1 MVAHLCRHRSPR
13 VRPTAPALVTASRP
27 RRVLADA
34 GPARVLLIVDFKNVV
49 YRSVSMHDAL
59 FHARVFT
66 GGLYGFIASVLRA
79 VRDVGATRVVV
90 ATDSP
95 PYVRTAQFAGYKGNR
110 KQRPDDDPMLLKGAQ
125 SMKLIRDLLS
135 LLSVPLWATEGFE
148 YDDLCAHAV
157 RSLSHRFDRV
167 VAMTNDSDLF
177 QLFDVENFSVH
188 RGATSGVYG
197 RKEFVAEYGEIS
209 SAQWVDVLAMTGTH
223 NAVPGIVGIG
233 PKTAMRALHDPAL
246 LRTITSKHIE
256 TIERNRAL
264 ITLPHASLPG
274 DPGHRVVRHTI
285 DLRRFDAFCAQYAI
299 RPTARMLE
307 ALDDL
312 MRAN

>member
-1 MVAHLCRHRSPR
+1 VTAPR
-13 VRPTAPALVTASRP
+13 VRRALV
-27 RRVLADA
+27 DD

-66 GGLYGFIASVLRA
+66 GGLYGFIAGVLRA

-95 PYVRTAQFAGYKGNR
+95 PYVRRTQFDGYKGDR

-125 SMKLIRDLLS
+125 SMKLIRELLA
-135 LLSVPLWATEGFE
+135 LLNVPLWALDGFE
-148 YDDLCAHAV
+148 YDDLCAWAV
-157 RSLSHRFDRV
+157 RTLSPRFDRV

-177 QLFDVENFSVH
+177 QLFDVDNFAVH
-188 RGATSGVYG
+188 RGAAKGVYG
-197 RKEFVAEYGEIS
+197 RKEFVAEYGDIS
-209 SAQWVDVLAMTGTH
+209 AAQWVDVLSMTGTH
-223 NAVPGIVGIG
+223 NAVPGIGGIG

-246 LRTITSKHIE
+246 LRDIMSKHAA
-256 TIERNRAL
+256 TIKRNRAL
-264 ITLPHASLPG
+264 ITLPHASLPS
-274 DPGHRVVRHTI
+274 DPGHRVARHTI
-285 DLRRFDAFCAQYAI
+285 DLRRFDSFCARYAI